1 MGETVSSKFL
11 IEREEGC
18 EMCVVVSVT
27 VAWDVGNQNEWE
39 ESQ

>member
-1 MGETVSSKFL
+1 MDEAVSSEFL
-11 IEREEGC
+11 IERKEGC
-18 EMCVVVSVT
+18 EMCVFVSVT